1 MKNIGL
7 SCASLVGTLIVAS
20 CTAPVAIGGASTSGT
35 TLTLSAGSGETYTHN
50 DAIPS
55 SIVTVNKTG
64 AGEVVLAAASPNC
77 GATSVAIQS
86 GTLTISDLGA
96 LGASAPITGWGY
108 TTLRLKTPRGAS
120 STDGLFLNHLI
131 TLGNYATFEY
141 VPTTEG
147 ADSDR
152 LISALT
158 LTTAANSSATLRSDA
173 RWGIY
178 AGRLNPQGNTL
189 NKAGSGELFL
199 ENTILGAGNI
209 NLNAGKMAFKGN
221 MTFNATSANTFN
233 YTTGANG
240 LAFHSVTAR
249 FPYALTLTAWR
260 TLTIASGAAES
271 MNVFT
276 GPITVNSSVTVTAT
290 GDDCS
295 MRFDGPI
302 RSGTSPSLQIS
313 KLAKVGLNGDISL
326 AGALRLSNAGGWA
339 NCSSNAVRDVLMLAF
354 SGGNL
359 LLENGIL
366 RTPMLRIANAGA
378 LGGVLRQTG
387 GTFVGSSLS
396 DTALVGEQS
405 GSRGSYVLE
414 GGEAIVSNALTL
426 AKSAGSFGGFF
437 QRGGSFEAHGEF
449 RAGDAGTTLFHQG
462 GGSFFAANA
471 NTTVNGGVAEV
482 AITGEGTR
490 FGTARFQ
497 LGGSAVG
504 TNVVTVADGGT
515 LEARRFGVA
524 NTVNAMASTTILNL
538 DGGILAPA
546 SNGVWSVYNGL
557 LPVATVYGGGA
568 IIDTSASGGA
578 IDWTAA
584 LNAPVG
590 KSIASIT
597 LPAEAFAADY
607 VNGHARI
614 VVEGPGSGAS
624 AYARVG
630 FPTNRL
636 SEVVIL
642 CGGQGY
648 DATTKVYV
656 ESPDRATRH
665 ECAYTLADAEG
676 GALVK
681 RGANDLLL
689 HTANT
694 YSGGTV
700 VENGKLIAKVAGAV
714 PANAPLC
721 VANGA
726 ELNLPWQPLTVS
738 RLSGSGRVTGGNVIV
753 TDALEASC
761 EDLFAGKFFYVAS
774 GLVFENGAKFIVTDP
789 ENLVRYKDSR
799 GAVAFEA
806 AAITGEPELVL
817 GDGSSGP
824 TTWRL
829 LKKSAKLFM
838 LKSVHPLVMVV
849 R

>member
-7 SCASLVGTLIVAS
+7 SGTGLASTLVAASFVAS
-20 CTAPVAIGGASTSGT
+20 AAFGDASTSGT
-35 TLTLSAGSGETYTHN
+35 TLTLSAASGETYTHSE
-50 DAIPS
+50 AIPS
-55 SIVTVNKTG
+55 TIAAVNKTG

-77 GATSVAIQS
+77 AASVAIQS
-86 GTLTISDLGA
+86 GTLTLSDLGA
-96 LGASAPITGWGY
+96 LGTSAPVTGWGY

-158 LTTAANSSATLRSDA
+158 LTTTANSSATLRSDA

-260 TLTIASGAAES
+260 TLTIASGSADG

-276 GPITVNSSVTVTAT
+276 GPVTVNSSVTVTAT

-313 KLAKVGLNGDISL
+313 KLAKVGLNGDMSL
-326 AGALRLSNAGGWA
+326 AGTLRLSNAGGWA
-339 NCSSNAVRDVLMLAF
+339 NCSSNAVRDVSMLAF

-387 GTFVGSSLS
+387 GTFVASSTS
-396 DTALVGEQS
+396 DTALVGEQA
-405 GSRGSYVLE
+405 GSRGHYVLE
-414 GGEAIVSNALTL
+414 DGEAVFSNAVTL
-426 AKSAGSFGGFF
+426 AKSAGSFGGL
-437 QRGGSFEAHGEF
+437 Q
-449 RAGDAGTTLFHQG
+449 QG
-462 GGSFFAANA
+462 GGSFEGRGEFRMGDSGTALFHQSGGSFAAA
-471 NTTVNGGVAEV
+471 SVNTAVNGGVAEC

-490 FGTARFQ
+490 FETPRLQ
-497 LGGSAVG
+497 LGGAGGVG

-515 LEARRFGVA
+515 LAAQRFSVA
-524 NTVNAMASTTILNL
+524 NTASAIASTTILNL
-538 DGGILAPA
+538 DGGILAPT
-546 SNGVWSVYNGL
+546 SNGVWSAYNGL
-557 LPVATVYGGGA
+557 LPKATVYGGGA
-568 IIDTSASGGA
+568 TIDTSASGGA
-578 IDWTAA
+578 VDWTAP
-584 LNAPVG
+584 LDAPSG
-590 KSIASIT
+590 KAIASIA
-597 LPAEAFAADY
+597 LPAGAATATY
-607 VNGHARI
+607 ANGLARI

-624 AYARVG
+624 AYAKVD
-630 FPTNRL
+630 FATKRL
-636 SEVVIL
+636 SDVVIL

-648 DATTKVYV
+648 DTTTKVYV
-656 ESPDRATRH
+656 ESPDRSTRE
-665 ECAYTLADAEG
+665 ECAYTLADVKG

-681 RGANDLLL
+681 RGANDLCLL
-689 HTANT
+689 TVNT

-700 VENGKLIAKVAGAV
+700 VEGGKLVAKADGAV
-714 PANAPLC
+714 PANAPLF
-721 VANGA
+721 VAHGA

-738 RLSGSGRVTGGNVIV
+738 TLSGSGRVTGGNVIV

-789 ENLVRYKDSR
+789 ENLNAYSDSQ
-799 GAVAFEA
+799 GTVAFEA

-817 GDGSSGP
+817 GDGSSG
-824 TTWRL
+824 TRSWALVRKTD
-829 LKKSAKLFM
+829 KVFM
-838 LKSVHPLVMVV
+838 LKSVKPFAMVV